1 MEQLDPKPAELMP
14 KWWRVASTTVLY
26 AAYLLWLVP
35 VVLYFQGTVTV
46 LGALGWLVAVIVFQF
61 VLANLVALIE
71 FLSTGSKIE
80 QLRRDDNAAY
90 AKQGDPE

>member
-1 MEQLDPKPAELMP
+1 MP

-35 VVLYFQGTVTV
+35 IVLYFQGTVTL
-46 LGALGWLVAVIVFQF
+46 LGAFGWLVAVIVFQF
-61 VLANLVALIE
+61 VLANLVSLIE

-80 QLRRDDNAAY
+80 ALRQADNAAY
-90 AKQGDPE
+90 ARQGDPE

>member
-1 MEQLDPKPAELMP
+1 MQQSDPKPADLMP
-14 KWWRVASTTVLY
+14 KWWRIASSSVLY

-35 VVLYFQGTVTV
+35 IVLYVQGTVTL
-46 LGALGWLVAVIVFQF
+46 LGAFGWLVAVIVFQF

-80 QLRRDDNAAY
+80 AQRRADNAAY